1 MSGAL
6 VSLGD
11 MISYDMMEISDSQ
24 VAINYMTAHL
34 TSLIQLAISVL
45 FSINIYLSQIKFLLC
60 QNPAI
65 LIFVNFVVSVRTLIS
80 KQPYHRHLD
89 SL

>member
-45 FSINIYLSQIKFLLC
+45 ILINI
-60 QNPAI
+60 
-65 LIFVNFVVSVRTLIS
+65 
-80 KQPYHRHLD
+80 
-89 SL
+89 